1 MSPRKWRGFGIA
13 FIVFVVVASL
23 MIYKTGGF
31 LEIGI
36 VGVGILL
43 LCAAVIGVLLYF
55 FVRDEPEDSGF
66 H

>member
-1 MSPRKWRGFGIA
+1 
-13 FIVFVVVASL
+13 